1 MKNNRL
7 FGIIYILLSKKMI
20 TAKELAD
27 YFEVS
32 TRTIYRDVETL
43 SLLDI
48 PIYMSKGKNG
58 GINLLEN
65 YKFDKTLLTD
75 DEQKSILFSLQE
87 ISGLNINDNNLY
99 EKLKTVFNK
108 ENEEWFNI
116 DFGIW
121 GNSTTHKE
129 NFELIKKAILEKNI
143 IEFTYFSTSG
153 TKSIKKVEPLKLCFK
168 YNSWYLYAF
177 DTYKKEDRLYKI
189 MRIKNIKN
197 TNEFFESNNRI
208 LKENI
213 YDDPKDIIHL
223 ELEIDK
229 SLTYRVYGEFDESC
243 ISILPNGNYLID
255 TNLPENEWLYGY
267 LLSFGDKLR
276 IMSPSHIKNIVIDKM
291 KKSIENYM

>member
-7 FGIIYILLSKKMI
+7 FGIIYILLSKKTI

-32 TRTIYRDVETL
+32 TRTIYRDVEIL

-58 GINLLEN
+58 GIGLLEN

-75 DEQKSILFSLQE
+75 NEQKSILFSLQE
-87 ISGLNINDNNLY
+87 ISELNIDNNNLF
-99 EKLKTVFNK
+99 EKLKIVFNK
-108 ENEEWFNI
+108 ENEDWFDI

-129 NFELIKKAILEKNI
+129 NFEIIKTAILEMNI
-143 IEFTYFSTSG
+143 IELTYFNTYG

-168 YNSWYLYAF
+168 HNNWYLYAF
-177 DTYKKEDRLYKI
+177 DTNKKEDRLYKI
-189 MRIKNIKN
+189 MRIRNIKV
-197 TNEFFESNNRI
+197 TNESFDNNNRI
-208 LKENI
+208 FKEPL
-213 YDDPKDIIHL
+213 YDNPKDMIHL

-229 SLTYRVYGEFDESC
+229 SLTYRIYDEFDESC
-243 ISILPNGNYLID
+243 ISILPNGNYFINA
-255 TNLPENEWLYGY
+255 NLPENEWLYGY
-267 LLSFGDKLR
+267 LLSFGEKLK
-276 IMSPSHIKNIVIDKM
+276 IISPSHIKNIVIDKM

>member
-1 MKNNRL
+1 
-7 FGIIYILLSKKMI
+7 
-20 TAKELAD
+20 
-27 YFEVS
+27 
-32 TRTIYRDVETL
+32 
-43 SLLDI
+43 
-48 PIYMSKGKNG
+48 
-58 GINLLEN
+58 
-65 YKFDKTLLTD
+65 
-75 DEQKSILFSLQE
+75 
-87 ISGLNINDNNLY
+87 
-99 EKLKTVFNK
+99 
-108 ENEEWFNI
+108 
-116 DFGIW
+116 
-121 GNSTTHKE
+121 
-129 NFELIKKAILEKNI
+129 
-143 IEFTYFSTSG
+143 
-153 TKSIKKVEPLKLCFK
+153 
-168 YNSWYLYAF
+168 
-177 DTYKKEDRLYKI
+177 

-229 SLTYRVYGEFDESC
+229 SLTYRVYDEFDESC